1 MFHVVSHSMVILCS
15 LLLSTETL
23 LETDLQIRY
32 CTNMISFLLPEETE
46 NRTSILLSTK
56 GYNKDF
62 QVIEKPYRL
71 LLSLDVPSV
80 CVSSRSAED
89 KM

>member
-1 MFHVVSHSMVILCS
+1 
-15 LLLSTETL
+15 
-23 LETDLQIRY
+23 
-32 CTNMISFLLPEETE
+32 MISFLLPEETE